1 MKIISATTRV
11 AFGLVCLSF
20 SVAMMAYSLGLFPDR
35 QRAVVDGRAA
45 LSETVA
51 LHCTL
56 LASRN
61 DRMTIATALDGL
73 VQRNTDVLSAAI
85 RGTKG
90 ELIHA
95 AGPHESLWSLPSGY
109 RSTPDQMR
117 VPILSG
123 DSPWGL
129 IELRFSAYDYTE
141 DGLFGSHPLLR
152 LLVFFLGSTSILYVI
167 FLRRT
172 FRNLDPSRVISPRVR
187 RTLDTLAEGLLVLD
201 DQARILLANTA
212 FAEKLGANPDEL
224 IGRKA
229 SELPFDEH
237 DNHGP
242 RLNRLPWERAME
254 EGEPQ
259 LGELLTLRG
268 KEEEPRVL
276 RVNAAPVIGDD
287 GKQRGVLASFN
298 DVTQLE
304 ASRIELRRMLGSIS
318 ASRDE
323 IKKQNIELERLA
335 SHDSLTGCLN
345 RRAFFAAA
353 ESQWSTAAR
362 HDQPLACIMV
372 DVDHFKSVNDHHG
385 HQMGDTVLQRTA
397 SLLCAGRRPIDLT
410 CRYGGEEFCI
420 LLPQTDVDGATI
432 VAEKIR
438 AAVEGASFNGLSITA
453 SLGISARS
461 LGGSDTQQLIDQAD
475 QCLYVAKHEGRNRVV
490 RFDQAAERITTMREQ
505 ISGEG
510 EGEEGVADNDDSNDA
525 SLPFHAVT
533 ALVSALAFRDPST
546 ADHSRRVADLCVAT
560 ANGLMPASESF
571 ILESAALLHDVGKI
585 GVPDSILLKPG
596 KLTLE
601 ERRVMKSHER
611 VGVEIVQSTF
621 ANPKLAE
628 IIRTYRAWFVGSEEH
643 PELPAGNDIP
653 LAARILS
660 IADAYDSMTNPAV
673 YREPLSREHAL
684 DELRRCAGKQ
694 FDPDLVDRFAD
705 ALQQGEVSE
714 SHPGDAS
721 KAVALSFGTQ
731 VERLVVSLQHQDF
744 RGIAALAKRLNLTA
758 TQYGESR
765 IAEIAGTLHLA
776 VGSDSD
782 INDMAELIN
791 ELLELCC
798 MAQRTQLDESGDAAD
813 PASGVDPASGAD
825 PAEPVSEKDT
835 DGISREF
842 FPPDSDAGRAIA

>member
-35 QRAVVDGRAA
+35 ERAVIDGRAS
-45 LSETVA
+45 LSENVA

-73 VQRNTDVLSAAI
+73 VQRNREVQSAAI
-85 RGTKG
+85 RGNQG
-90 ELIHA
+90 DIIHA
-95 AGPHESLWSLPSGY
+95 AGPHELLWTLPPGF

-123 DSPWGL
+123 ESTWGY
-129 IELRFSAYDYTE
+129 IEIRFTDYSYTG
-141 DGLFGSHPLLR
+141 DGFFESRPLLR
-152 LLVFFLGSTSILYVI
+152 LLVFFLGATAILYFV

-172 FRNLDPSRVISPRVR
+172 FRSLDPSRVISPRVR

-201 DQARILLANTA
+201 DKARILLANAA
-212 FAEKLGANPDEL
+212 FADNLGISPEDL
-224 IGRKA
+224 IGKKA
-229 SELPFDEH
+229 SDLPFDEH

-242 RLNRLPWERAME
+242 KLNRLPWERAME

-268 KEEEPRVL
+268 KVDEEPRVL
-276 RVNAAPVIGDD
+276 RVNAAPVFGDD
-287 GKQRGVLASFN
+287 GVQRGVLASFN

-304 ASRIELRRMLGSIS
+304 ASRVELRRMLGSIS

-323 IKKQNIELERLA
+323 IKKQNVELERLA

-353 ESQWSTAAR
+353 ESQWSTATR

-372 DVDHFKSVNDHHG
+372 DVDHFKSVNDNHG

-397 SLLCAGRRPIDLT
+397 NLLCTGRRPVDLT

-420 LLPQTDVDGATI
+420 LLPQTDIDGAAV

-438 AAVEGASFNGLSITA
+438 VAVESCNFNGLSITA
-453 SLGISARS
+453 SLGVSARS
-461 LGGSDTQQLIDQAD
+461 QGGSDTQHLIDQAD
-475 QCLYVAKHEGRNRVV
+475 KCLYVAKHEGRNRVV
-490 RFDQAAERITTMREQ
+490 RFDQAAERIEAMKEAIRAE
-505 ISGEG
+505 SDGV
-510 EGEEGVADNDDSNDA
+510 EGVDDDSEHNDA
-525 SLPFHAVT
+525 PLPFHAVN

-560 ANGLMPASESF
+560 ASGLMPAGDSF
-571 ILESAALLHDVGKI
+571 MLESAALLHDVGKI

-596 KLTLE
+596 KLTDE
-601 ERRVMKSHER
+601 ERQVMKSHER

-628 IIRTYRAWFVGSEEH
+628 IIRTYRAWYVGSSTQ
-643 PELPAGNDIP
+643 PGMPVGNAIP

-660 IADAYDSMTNPAV
+660 IVDAYDSMTNPAV
-673 YREPLSREHAL
+673 YREPMAPEQAL
-684 DELRRCAGKQ
+684 AELRRCAGRQ
-694 FDPDLVDRFAD
+694 FDPDLVERFAE
-705 ALQQGEVSE
+705 AVNTGVMAASN
-714 SHPGDAS
+714 PGDTS
-721 KAVALSFGTQ
+721 KTVALSFGTQ
-731 VERLVVSLQHQDF
+731 VERLVVSLQNQDF

-758 TQYGESR
+758 TQYGETK
-765 IAEIAGTLHLA
+765 IAELAATLHRDAVAGEAEITDLA
-776 VGSDSD
+776 EV
-782 INDMAELIN
+782 INQ
-791 ELLELCC
+791 LLDLCS
-798 MAQRTQLDESGDAAD
+798 MAQRSQLTESHKAAVLAETEI
-813 PASGVDPASGAD
+813 PAPPAPSIT
-825 PAEPVSEKDT
+825 E
-835 DGISREF
+835 DGLSSDF
-842 FPPDSDAGRAIA
+842 FPPESEAVAH